1 MTTQPRILISNQDAD
16 RLEAMLDSISDKDFP
31 GKAELLRELDRA
43 DNVDS
48 SDIPPGVVTMNST
61 VRFKVASSGESFCKT
76 LVYPKDMDDSGDK
89 ISILAPIGSAII
101 GLSQGDDIQWPA
113 PGGKT
118 LTVHIDEVLYQP
130 EHAGQLHR

>member
-16 RLEAMLDSISDKDFP
+16 RLEAMLDSLSDKAFP
-31 GKAELLRELDRA
+31 GKTELLRELDRA
-43 DNVDS
+43 ENVDS
-48 SDIPPGVVTMNST
+48 CDIPPGVVTMNST
-61 VRFKVASSGESFCKT
+61 VRFKVVSSGESFCKT
-76 LVYPKDMDDSGDK
+76 LVFPKDMDDTGDK
-89 ISILAPIGSAII
+89 ISILAPIGSALI
-101 GLSQGDDIQWPA
+101 GLSQGDDMQWPA

>member
-16 RLEAMLDSISDKDFP
+16 RLEAMLDSLSDKAFP
-31 GKAELLRELDRA
+31 GKTELLRELDRA
-43 DNVDS
+43 ENVDS

-76 LVYPKDMDDSGDK
+76 LVFPKDMDDTGDK
-89 ISILAPIGSAII
+89 ISILAPIGSALI
-101 GLSQGDDIQWPA
+101 GLSQGDDMQWPA